1 MYFEQISTPGLGCF
15 SYAIGSSQAGVMAV
29 VDPRR
34 DIETYLRIAKEQGL
48 RITHIF
54 DTHVHA
60 DHISG
65 THELRAATGADLYI
79 HENAP
84 VGYEAKKIQNGDEFR
99 LGDVVLRVLHTPG
112 HTPNSVS
119 LLVTDLA
126 RAATPALLLTGD
138 LLFIGDVGRPD
149 LPGAEIMTEQ
159 VENLYRS
166 LYQTL
171 AALPDEL
178 EVYPAHGQG
187 SLCGQGMSAKPSSTL
202 GLERKTNPMLNC
214 ADFQAFKSAVLAR
227 LPMRP
232 QSFSEIIATNLD
244 GPAVLAG
251 KPSPEYARS
260 PEAVDE
266 ALRAG
271 ALPLDLRST
280 ASFSKAHLK
289 GSISVDANNPSM
301 LNWIGVVVP
310 PGLPLVLVLP
320 ANRGFEAILTELRRI
335 GYDQIKGW
343 LDDDLQAWQ
352 QSGRATESLPQLT
365 AAELKQRLAGA
376 NPPTVIDVRNPEE
389 FNARRIA
396 GALNLP
402 LNRLAVE
409 RTCPVAPDQEIVVM
423 CQSGFRSVIG
433 ASILQSMGYSKI
445 SNLTGG
451 ILSWK
456 D

>member
-1 MYFEQISTPGLGCF
+1 MYFKQISTPGLGCF
-15 SYAIGSSQAGVMAV
+15 SYAVGSPPAGVMAV
-29 VDPRR
+29 IDPRR
-34 DIETYLRIAKEQGL
+34 DIGEYLRIAQEQGL

-65 THELRAATGADLYI
+65 AHELRAATGADLFI

-84 VGYEAKKIQNGDEFR
+84 VGYEAKKLQDGDEFR
-99 LGDVVLRVLHTPG
+99 LGEVILKVLHTPG

-126 RAATPALLLTGD
+126 RATTPALLLTGD
-138 LLFIGDVGRPD
+138 LLFVGDVGRPD

-171 AALPDEL
+171 ASLPDDL

-202 GLERKTNPMLNC
+202 GLERSTNPMLNC
-214 ADFQAFKSAVLAR
+214 ADYQGFKSAIMAR

-232 QSFSEIIATNLD
+232 QSFSSIIATNLD
-244 GPAVLAG
+244 GAAVLAG
-251 KPSPEYARS
+251 KHPPEYAQT
-260 PEAVDE
+260 PEAIDK
-266 ALRAG
+266 AINAG
-271 ALPLDLRST
+271 ALPLDLRNP
-280 ASFSKAHLK
+280 ASFSKVHLK
-289 GSISVDANNPSM
+289 GSISVDAANPSM

-320 ANRGFEAILTELRRI
+320 ANRSFEEILNQLRLI
-335 GYDQIKGW
+335 GYDNVKGW
-343 LDDDLQAWQ
+343 LEDDLQAWR
-352 QSGRATESLPQLT
+352 QSGRTTESLPTLT
-365 AAELKQRLAGA
+365 ADDLKMRLGEA
-376 NPPTVIDVRNPEE
+376 NPPTIIDVRNPEE
-389 FNARRIA
+389 FNARKIE
-396 GALNLP
+396 GAINLP

-409 RTCPVAPDQEIVVM
+409 RSIPVPPDREIVVM
-423 CQSGFRSVIG
+423 CQSGFRSGIA
-433 ASILQSMGYSKI
+433 ASILQSMGYSKV
-445 SNLTGG
+445 SNLSGG

-456 D
+456 Y